1 MADYRK
7 MYLRLANAA
16 EQTLNA
22 LDTACDPEQS
32 VSLAKALLAAGMQE
46 CEDIYIETAE

>member
-7 MYLRLANAA
+7 MYLRLADAA
-16 EQTLNA
+16 ERTLDA
-22 LDTACDPEQS
+22 LDAACDPEQS